1 MIGTT
6 LSAFFPF
13 LCVPCAFLPC
23 SRLYPASNSVF
34 FDKLQISY
42 KFYSFRVAFSLFS
55 IFWFWYSLLSRFVFV
70 FSASFF
76 LPVLSILTIIFLPTL
91 YQFSPIG
98 LFFPFFEEKLLIFPF
113 LGQFCCFFLEGV
125 CKFQVKSMC
134 IRSTRRLSR
143 LGSHPVFSPV
153 IRIRRTTNFFQK
165 NISKK
170 CWQSGRRMIL

>member
-13 LCVPCAFLPC
+13 LCVPCAFLFPPHPC
-23 SRLYPASNSVF
+23 DSFDSVF

-42 KFYSFRVAFSLFS
+42 KFYSFRVTFSLFS
-55 IFWFWYSLLSRFVFV
+55 TFWFWYSLLTRFVFV
-70 FSASFF
+70 FSACFP

-98 LFFPFFEEKLLIFPF
+98 LFPPFFTKKLLIFPF
-113 LGQFCCFFLEGV
+113 LVQFCYFFLEV
-125 CKFQVKSMC
+125 ICKFQVKSMC
-134 IRSTRRLSR
+134 IRSTCAFFPLRIS
-143 LGSHPVFSPV
+143 PVFLPAA
-153 IRIRRTTNFFQK
+153 RIRRAADYFQK